1 MKLFGQAGLQHTCAG
16 DVGLYQD
23 GNVHVIVV
31 SISDLML
38 PICTRI
44 HHCSVCNLR

>member
-16 DVGLYQD
+16 DIGLYQD
-23 GNVHVIVV
+23 GNVHVVPIC
-31 SISDLML
+31 DLML

>member
-16 DVGLYQD
+16 DDEGLYQD
-23 GNVHVIVV
+23 GNVHVVV
-31 SISDLML
+31 PISDLML

>member
-1 MKLFGQAGLQHTCAG
+1 MKLFGQAELQHTCAG

-23 GNVHVIVV
+23 GNVRVV
-31 SISDLML
+31 VASISDLML
-38 PICTRI
+38 PICSRI